1 MDFGAGVL
9 LTRQVLMYSVEMDM
23 TLFNAQCEE
32 AKKVGKTILETS
44 ILKRV
49 ELLEKRLLNLRYSK
63 RFDLAAAVAS
73 NSSFGETS

>member
-44 ILKRV
+44 ILERV
-49 ELLEKRLLNLRYSK
+49 ELIYPFPR
-63 RFDLAAAVAS
+63 
-73 NSSFGETS
+73 